1 MPVAWGKIFM
11 SRNRNCFAK
20 KHSSETPGIEMWQI
34 SHIFLDAGL
43 CMKKVSLR
51 ELVADKIIF
60 AILIAIY
67 YWMWARNERKDYY
80 TTIRMVVCL
89 FTFYYFASCTMRVR
103 KYKQEAPDER
113 TERNLK
119 RSAAAFLLIGFACA
133 VGRFTL
139 TTQGIGYALMGALIL
154 IAIVR
159 TALFCVMD
167 EKGL

>member
-1 MPVAWGKIFM
+1 
-11 SRNRNCFAK
+11 
-20 KHSSETPGIEMWQI
+20 
-34 SHIFLDAGL
+34 
-43 CMKKVSLR
+43 MKKVSLR
-51 ELVADKIIF
+51 ELVADQIIF
-60 AILIAIY
+60 AILIAVY

-80 TTIRMVVCL
+80 TMIRVVVCL

-113 TERNLK
+113 AERNLK
-119 RSAAAFLLIGFACA
+119 HCAAICLKLSAAAFILIGFACA

-139 TTQGIGYALMGALIL
+139 TTQGIGYALMGALIF